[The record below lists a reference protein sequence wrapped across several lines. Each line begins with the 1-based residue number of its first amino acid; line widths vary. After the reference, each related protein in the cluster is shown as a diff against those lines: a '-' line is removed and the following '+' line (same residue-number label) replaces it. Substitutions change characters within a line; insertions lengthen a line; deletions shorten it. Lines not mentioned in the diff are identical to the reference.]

1 MIGLQIPKL
10 KLEKTL
16 GLKLVWI
23 LKLHLTKRS
32 HWMERSM
39 VPEILGPSLAWS
51 YRLKPVFH

>member
-23 LKLHLTKRS
+23 LKLHLMKRS

-51 YRLKPVFH
+51 